1 MQTHVGV
8 ADHARSLQIME
19 SQFDVIKIEKVEQ
32 IEHFVKFKLQNL
44 QIIMRKVTIW

>member
-19 SQFDVIKIEKVEQ
+19 SQFDVIKIEKVEDF
-32 IEHFVKFKLQNL
+32 ELRFLTNRDL
-44 QIIMRKVTIW
+44 D

>member
-19 SQFDVIKIEKVEQ
+19 SQFDVKKIEKVKDFELR
-32 IEHFVKFKLQNL
+32 FLTNRDL
-44 QIIMRKVTIW
+44 D